1 MFLSQFNKFLKYFG
15 KGYELKLLYMLFMAF
30 MTSLLEFL
38 SIVLVF
44 PFIMIMV
51 NPGRVVNNPFAIYF
65 QEHLGIHGI
74 NNMILFIGC
83 LIAGIIITKNIY
95 SICILYWQNKIM
107 SEWGLKIKEKM
118 MKFFLYS
125 PYEADLIRGNYNVI
139 NQITTNIDNVM
150 QYFVFKI
157 INFISNS
164 LVIILVFSILI
175 FLLPKFTIIAIF
187 FFSITGTIQS
197 GFFRNWGQ
205 KLADKKYKL
214 TNGIY
219 SSVINS
225 LNCIKDIKI
234 NGCQKFFY
242 DFYKN
247 VSEKIIP
254 YNEKI
259 NLIPMIPQFIIEII
273 FIFTMIILCLGI
285 LNKYGEDPSNILITF
300 GVVAIAIYR
309 VVPQIY
315 KNQMY
320 LNYINIYS
328 KNVDI
333 LFNLYDSYNKFE
345 YSENQDSEQRITF
358 EKNINIKDLNYSYNK
373 KTDILKNIN
382 LHINKG
388 EFIGIIGLSGAGKT
402 TLVDCILGLL
412 DYKGEIYVDDT
423 LLTTDNIKTFRNII
437 GYVPQK
443 ICTIEGDI
451 YTNVAWG
458 IERKDINK
466 EKADEVLKTAQL
478 YDQLVQTENGLD
490 IELKQNETGLSFG
503 QKQRIGI
510 ARALYRDPEIIILDE
525 ATSNLDVKIENK
537 LTEILNQI
545 KGNKTIIAIAHR
557 LSTLIN
563 CDRIVYLKDGQIV
576 DVGTFHELSQKY
588 EDFEEIVKLS
598 RIKLDNKEEEI
609 EKPKKDEIQIDEI

>member
-83 LIAGIIITKNIY
+83 LIAGIIIIKNIY

-107 SEWGLKIKEKM
+107 SEWGLEIKEKM

-125 PYEADLIRGNYNVI
+125 PYEADLIKGDSNII

-150 QYFVFKI
+150 QYFVFKV
-157 INFISNS
+157 INFISNT
-164 LVIILVFSILI
+164 LVIILVFAILI
-175 FLLPKFTIIAIF
+175 FLLPMFTIIAIF
-187 FFSITGTIQS
+187 FFTITGTIQS
-197 GFFRNWGQ
+197 GFFRSWGQ

-225 LNCIKDIKI
+225 LSCIKDIKI

-242 DFYKN
+242 NFYKN

-259 NLIPMIPQFIIEII
+259 NLIPIIPQYIIEII

-285 LNKYGEDPSNILITF
+285 LNKYGEDPTNILITF

-328 KNVDI
+328 KNVDV
-333 LFNLYDSYNKFE
+333 LFNLYDAYNKFE
-345 YSENQDSEQRITF
+345 YSDNQDSETRIKF

-373 KTDILKNIN
+373 KTDVLRNIN
-382 LHINKG
+382 LQINKG
-388 EFIGIIGLSGAGKT
+388 EFIGIVGLSGAGKT
-402 TLVDCILGLL
+402 TLIDCLLGLL
-412 DYKGEIYVDDT
+412 GYKGEIFVDDN

-458 IERKDINK
+458 VERKDIDK

-490 IELKQNETGLSFG
+490 IELKQDGTGLSFG

-563 CDRIVYLKDGQIV
+563 CDRIVYLKEGQII
-576 DVGTFHELSQKY
+576 DVGTFQELSQKY
-588 EDFEEIVKLS
+588 EDFEEIIKLS

-609 EKPKKDEIQIDEI
+609 DEPSKNEIETDEN

>member
-15 KGYELKLLYMLFMAF
+15 RGYELKLLYMLFMAF

-65 QEHLGIHGI
+65 QEHLGINSI

-107 SEWGLKIKEKM
+107 SEWGLEIKEKM

-125 PYEADLIRGNYNVI
+125 PYEADLIRGDSNII

-150 QYFVFKI
+150 QYFVFKV

-175 FLLPKFTIIAIF
+175 FLLPMFTIIAIF
-187 FFSITGTIQS
+187 FFTIAGTIQS

-214 TNGIY
+214 TNGVY

-225 LNCIKDIKI
+225 LSCIKDIKI

-259 NLIPMIPQFIIEII
+259 NLIPMIPQYIIEII

-345 YSENQDSEQRITF
+345 YSENQDSEQRISF
-358 EKNINIKDLNYSYNK
+358 KNNININNLNYSYNK
-373 KTDILKNIN
+373 KTNVLSNIN
-382 LHINKG
+382 LQINKG
-388 EFIGIIGLSGAGKT
+388 EFIGIVGLSGAGKT

-412 DYKGEIYVDDT
+412 DYKGDIYIDNT

-458 IERKDINK
+458 IERKDIDK

-490 IELKQNETGLSFG
+490 IELKQDGTGLSFG

-537 LTEILNQI
+537 ITEILNQI

-563 CDRIVYLKDGQIV
+563 CDRIVYLKDGKII
-576 DVGTFHELSQKY
+576 DVGTFYELSQKH

-598 RIKLDNKEEEI
+598 RIKLDKEEE
-609 EKPKKDEIQIDEI
+609 KDNNN

>member
-1 MFLSQFNKFLKYFG
+1 MFFAQFSKFLKYFG
-15 KGYELKLLYMLFMAF
+15 KGYEIKLLYMLFMAF

-51 NPGRVVNNPFAIYF
+51 NPGRVVNNPFALFFQNHFGIY
-65 QEHLGIHGI
+65 GV
-74 NNMILFIGC
+74 NKMILTIGG
-83 LIAGIIITKNIY
+83 LIASIIIIKNIY

-107 SEWGLKIKEKM
+107 SEWALEIKEKM

-125 PYEADLIRGNYNVI
+125 PYEADLRRGNANII

-150 QYFVFKI
+150 QYFVFKV
-157 INFISNS
+157 INFISNTM
-164 LVIILVFSILI
+164 VIILVFSILI
-175 FLLPKFTIIAIF
+175 FLLPTFTIIAIF
-187 FFSITGTIQS
+187 FFSIAGSIQS
-197 GFFRNWGQ
+197 GWFKQWGQ

-214 TNGIY
+214 TQGPY

-234 NGCQKFFY
+234 NGCQKFFF

-254 YNEKI
+254 FNEKI
-259 NLIPMIPQFIIEII
+259 NLIPLIPQYIIEII
-273 FIFTMIILCLGI
+273 FIFTMIILCMGI
-285 LNKYGEDPSNILITF
+285 LAKYGEDPSNILITF

-315 KNQMY
+315 KNQVY

-328 KNVDI
+328 KNVDV
-333 LFNLYDSYNKFE
+333 LFALYDEYSEFE
-345 YSENQDSEQRITF
+345 YSENPDSEAKMQF
-358 EKNINIKDLNYSYNK
+358 ERQLTVKDMNYSYNK
-373 KTDILKNIN
+373 SVEVLKNIN
-382 LHINKG
+382 LTINKG
-388 EFIGIIGLSGAGKT
+388 EFIGIVGLSGAGKT

-412 DYKGEIYVDDT
+412 EYKGEVYIDDT
-423 LLTTDNIKTFRNII
+423 VLTADNIKTFRNII

-451 YTNVAWG
+451 YSNVAWG
-458 IERKDINK
+458 IDRKDINK
-466 EKADEVLKTAQL
+466 EKVDEVLKTAQL
-478 YDQLVQTENGLD
+478 YDQLVQTENGLEV
-490 IELKQNETGLSFG
+490 ELKQDGTGLSFG

-510 ARALYRDPEIIILDE
+510 ARALYRDPEIIVLDE

-537 LTEILNQI
+537 LTEIINQI

-563 CDRIVYLKDGQIV
+563 CDRIVYLKDGTIV
-576 DVGTFHELSQKY
+576 DVGTFHELSEKY
-588 EDFEEIVKLS
+588 ADFEEIVKLS
-598 RIKLDNKEEEI
+598 RLKLDDSEEE
-609 EKPKKDEIQIDEI
+609 